1 MGLLGMVAIG
11 VALAMDVAAVAMA
24 NGMID
29 RRIRFRDALW
39 MSGSFGL
46 FQGLFASIGW
56 LAGSLFFEFITG
68 IDHWIALGLL
78 SFLGGKML
86 VEALKKDTSPVA
98 CELSKRR
105 VLTQSVATSIDAL
118 AVGVSLVVLDVDIA
132 LAAWIIGACSFLIGL
147 GSVYLGKKFGT
158 VCKNKSEMIGA
169 VILIA
174 IGINIFITHVVQ

>member
-1 MGLLGMVAIG
+1 MGFLGMVAIG
-11 VALAMDVAAVAMA
+11 IALAMDVAAVSMA

-29 RRIRFRDALW
+29 RRIRFKDALW

-46 FQGLFASIGW
+46 FQGLFAGIGW

-86 VEALKKDTSPVA
+86 VEALRKDTLPVA

-118 AVGVSLVVLDVDIA
+118 AVGVSLVVLEVDIVE
-132 LAAWIIGACSFLIGL
+132 AAVVIGLCSFAIGL
-147 GSVYLGKKFGT
+147 LSIYIGKRFGA
-158 VCKNKSEMIGA
+158 VCKNKSELIGA
-169 VILIA
+169 IILIV
-174 IGINIFITHVVQ
+174 IGINIFVTHVVQ